1 MTLALGVLMRSP
13 GGAFDLR
20 AALSAELQAA
30 IAELGKAPTDATHAC
45 RVRLKRARAVA
56 RIGATV
62 APGLAAVFDDTARG
76 VMGLLAPSQNL
87 SALAKIARKFRKKSR
102 GKTAAA
108 FEAAAQTLD
117 AERAA
122 RAPVDVQAAHTGL
135 KDLLALAQVWPEPS
149 ARQIRRGARRL
160 AGKARRAFR
169 RARTSADE
177 TLRHDW
183 RKREKDR
190 LYAVELLGPAWPAR
204 RRRRASQKLGETLG
218 CEHDVCLL
226 LARMDAA
233 PILAN
238 EERASARATLTLERT
253 LKRLRRKADALGT
266 RVHLSKR

>member
-1 MTLALGVLMRSP
+1 MATTRTESDSFGPIEVPSDALW
-13 GGAFDLR
+13 
-20 AALSAELQAA
+20 AAQ
-30 IAELGKAPTDATHAC
+30 
-45 RVRLKRARAVA
+45 
-56 RIGATV
+56 
-62 APGLAAVFDDTARG
+62 TARSLQFFAIG
-76 VMGLLAPSQNL
+76 EQRMPLQLVSALAWIKWAAARVNRDLGLLAPSQNL

-226 LARMDAA
+226 LTRMDAA

-253 LKRLRRKADALGT
+253 LKRLRRKADALGA